1 MIEDQDN
8 LIQVEEKVLISLY
21 SLNATEKKN
30 GANLSDLT
38 FNLQEPIIK
47 VPNVL
52 NIKASILSFTCPNSQ
67 YVINDSNNTLVLCI
81 LTLPTIDPYY
91 IKLTNGNYNAS
102 SFMKMV
108 TTILNS
114 GLYLGTP
121 WSMSYNPNTYQL
133 SLSSPT
139 NDFTIIQRNA
149 NKAAGYTKISRLG
162 LIMGFEDALVQVAT
176 ITSNAT
182 ITFPYPCNFGGLN
195 SLNIKIPNLRTH
207 SLDYKGNINT
217 DGIFNYFLGNFDY
230 KGNINQSN
238 NNIAVSVPV
247 NCNVGEVIY
256 FNKTSNYEFIVLEEM
271 IDKLDIQLTD
281 DLGNFIQLNNQHYNL
296 CIEFTITRLQHKKTR
311 NFFEIINNPY
321 PKYKY
326 EPQY

>member
-8 LIQVEEKVLISLY
+8 LIQIEEKVLISLY

-30 GANLSDLT
+30 GANLSDIT
-38 FNLQEPIIK
+38 FNLQEPFIK
-47 VPNVL
+47 DPNVL
-52 NIKASILSFTCPNSQ
+52 SIKASVLSFTCPNSQ
-67 YVINDSNNTLVLCI
+67 YIINDANNTLVLQLI
-81 LTLPTIDPYY
+81 VLPSINPYY
-91 IKLTNGNYNAS
+91 IKLTNGNYNAN

-121 WSMSYNPNTYQL
+121 WSMSYNSNTYQL
-133 SLSSPT
+133 SLISPS

-162 LIMGFEDALVQVAT
+162 LIMGFEDALVQTTTVTSVAT
-176 ITSNAT
+176 M
-182 ITFPYPCNFGGLN
+182 TFPYPSNFGGLN

-217 DGIFNYFLGNFDY
+217 DGVFNYFLGGSSNP
-230 KGNINQSN
+230 NQSN
-238 NNIAVSVPV
+238 NNIAIAIPV

-256 FNKTSNYEFIVLEEM
+256 FKKTSNFEFIVLDDI

-296 CIEFTITRLQHKKTR
+296 CIEFTITRLKHKKTR
-311 NFFEIINNPY
+311 NFFEIINNPF
-321 PKYKY
+321 PKYRY